1 MKTKTPAIPYVVWMA
16 VFVVVPL
23 LLIVVYAF
31 TNYDGK
37 FTLENFTNLDVFLQV
52 CGNSLYLAAVA
63 TLICLLIAYPFAYFL
78 AQTGP
83 ATRKVAMLF
92 IMLPMWMNFLLR
104 TYAWMSILENHGF
117 LNQILALVGIG
128 PLHIINTDAAVILG
142 MVYNFLPFM
151 ILPIFSVIE
160 KLDRRYIE
168 AAQDLGAGKMQV
180 FRRVIFPLSVPGVI
194 SGIMMVFI
202 PSISTFAISKL
213 LGGGMS
219 FLLGDLIEM
228 QFLGSAYKR
237 HLAYDAAAGDYC
249 HAHYE
254 PLRRRRRRGGDDVMQ
269 NRNPAIAKVLNV
281 LVFLFLYLPIAVLII
296 FSFNDSKSRTV
307 WSGFS
312 LHWYQELFQ
321 DEEIL
326 SAFSTTLTVS
336 VLAAL
341 IATVLGTAAAIGFH
355 AMKRRPR
362 YLLMTINNIPMTNA
376 DIITG
381 VSLMLLF
388 VFTGNMLG
396 FSLGFGTLL
405 VAHITFN
412 IPYVVLA
419 VLPKLRQ
426 LNPNLGEA
434 AMDLGATPWQA
445 FWKVLMPELRPGILN
460 GLLIAFTLSIDDFV
474 ISYFTAGSEVSTL
487 AMQIYAMTRKRISP
501 EVNALSTILF
511 VVVLSLLLIVN
522 FREMHQ
528 TKQAEKR
535 DKALQKDGVKGGTR

>member
-1 MKTKTPAIPYVVWMA
+1 
-16 VFVVVPL
+16 
-23 LLIVVYAF
+23 
-31 TNYDGK
+31 
-37 FTLENFTNLDVFLQV
+37 
-52 CGNSLYLAAVA
+52 
-63 TLICLLIAYPFAYFL
+63 
-78 AQTGP
+78 
-83 ATRKVAMLF
+83 
-92 IMLPMWMNFLLR
+92 
-104 TYAWMSILENHGF
+104 
-117 LNQILALVGIG
+117 
-128 PLHIINTDAAVILG
+128 
-142 MVYNFLPFM
+142 
-151 ILPIFSVIE
+151 
-160 KLDRRYIE
+160 
-168 AAQDLGAGKMQV
+168 
-180 FRRVIFPLSVPGVI
+180 
-194 SGIMMVFI
+194 
-202 PSISTFAISKL
+202 
-213 LGGGMS
+213 
-219 FLLGDLIEM
+219 
-228 QFLGSAYKR
+228 
-237 HLAYDAAAGDYC
+237 
-249 HAHYE
+249 
-254 PLRRRRRRGGDDVMQ
+254 MQ

-312 LHWYQELFQ
+312 LHWYEELFQ

-336 VLAAL
+336 VLAAV

-355 AMKRRPR
+355 SMRRKPR
-362 YLLMTINNIPMTNA
+362 HLLMTINNIPMTNA

-388 VFTGNMLG
+388 VFTGNLLG

-501 EVNALSTILF
+501 EINALSTILF
-511 VVVLSLLLIVN
+511 VTVLGLLLIVN
-522 FREMHQ
+522 LREMRQ
-528 TKQAEKR
+528 SKLEEKR
-535 DKALQKDGVKGGTR
+535 KKALQRDGMKGGSL

>member
-1 MKTKTPAIPYVVWMA
+1 
-16 VFVVVPL
+16 
-23 LLIVVYAF
+23 
-31 TNYDGK
+31 
-37 FTLENFTNLDVFLQV
+37 
-52 CGNSLYLAAVA
+52 
-63 TLICLLIAYPFAYFL
+63 
-78 AQTGP
+78 
-83 ATRKVAMLF
+83 
-92 IMLPMWMNFLLR
+92 
-104 TYAWMSILENHGF
+104 
-117 LNQILALVGIG
+117 
-128 PLHIINTDAAVILG
+128 
-142 MVYNFLPFM
+142 
-151 ILPIFSVIE
+151 
-160 KLDRRYIE
+160 
-168 AAQDLGAGKMQV
+168 
-180 FRRVIFPLSVPGVI
+180 
-194 SGIMMVFI
+194 
-202 PSISTFAISKL
+202 
-213 LGGGMS
+213 
-219 FLLGDLIEM
+219 
-228 QFLGSAYKR
+228 
-237 HLAYDAAAGDYC
+237 
-249 HAHYE
+249 
-254 PLRRRRRRGGDDVMQ
+254 MQ
-269 NRNPAIAKVLNV
+269 NKNPVIAKVLNI

-312 LHWYQELFQ
+312 LHWYEELFH

-336 VLAAL
+336 VLAAV

-355 AMKRRPR
+355 AMKRKPR
-362 YLLMTINNIPMTNA
+362 HLPMTINNIPMTNA

-388 VFTGNMLG
+388 VFTGNLLG

-474 ISYFTAGSEVSTL
+474 ISYFTAGSEVATL

-511 VVVLSLLLIVN
+511 VTVLTLLLIVN

-528 TKQAEKR
+528 SKQAEKR
-535 DKALQKDGVKGGTR
+535 NRALQRDGTKGGGL

>member
-1 MKTKTPAIPYVVWMA
+1 
-16 VFVVVPL
+16 
-23 LLIVVYAF
+23 
-31 TNYDGK
+31 
-37 FTLENFTNLDVFLQV
+37 
-52 CGNSLYLAAVA
+52 
-63 TLICLLIAYPFAYFL
+63 
-78 AQTGP
+78 
-83 ATRKVAMLF
+83 
-92 IMLPMWMNFLLR
+92 
-104 TYAWMSILENHGF
+104 
-117 LNQILALVGIG
+117 
-128 PLHIINTDAAVILG
+128 
-142 MVYNFLPFM
+142 
-151 ILPIFSVIE
+151 
-160 KLDRRYIE
+160 
-168 AAQDLGAGKMQV
+168 
-180 FRRVIFPLSVPGVI
+180 
-194 SGIMMVFI
+194 
-202 PSISTFAISKL
+202 
-213 LGGGMS
+213 
-219 FLLGDLIEM
+219 
-228 QFLGSAYKR
+228 
-237 HLAYDAAAGDYC
+237 
-249 HAHYE
+249 
-254 PLRRRRRRGGDDVMQ
+254 MQ
-269 NRNPAIAKVLNV
+269 NKNPIIAKVLNV
-281 LVFLFLYLPIAVLII
+281 LVFLFLYLPIAVLIV

-355 AMKRRPR
+355 SMKQRPR
-362 YLLMTINNIPMTNA
+362 HLLLTINNIPMTNA

-388 VFTGNMLG
+388 VFTGNLLG

-474 ISYFTAGSEVSTL
+474 ISYFTAGSEVATL

-511 VVVLSLLLIVN
+511 VTVLTLLLIVN

-535 DKALQKDGVKGGTR
+535 NKALQKDGVKGGAK

>member
-1 MKTKTPAIPYVVWMA
+1 
-16 VFVVVPL
+16 
-23 LLIVVYAF
+23 
-31 TNYDGK
+31 
-37 FTLENFTNLDVFLQV
+37 
-52 CGNSLYLAAVA
+52 
-63 TLICLLIAYPFAYFL
+63 
-78 AQTGP
+78 
-83 ATRKVAMLF
+83 
-92 IMLPMWMNFLLR
+92 
-104 TYAWMSILENHGF
+104 
-117 LNQILALVGIG
+117 
-128 PLHIINTDAAVILG
+128 
-142 MVYNFLPFM
+142 
-151 ILPIFSVIE
+151 
-160 KLDRRYIE
+160 
-168 AAQDLGAGKMQV
+168 
-180 FRRVIFPLSVPGVI
+180 
-194 SGIMMVFI
+194 
-202 PSISTFAISKL
+202 
-213 LGGGMS
+213 
-219 FLLGDLIEM
+219 
-228 QFLGSAYKR
+228 
-237 HLAYDAAAGDYC
+237 
-249 HAHYE
+249 
-254 PLRRRRRRGGDDVMQ
+254 MQ
-269 NRNPAIAKVLNV
+269 NRNPVIAKVLNV
-281 LVFLFLYLPIAVLII
+281 LVFLFLYLPIAVLIV

-312 LHWYQELFQ
+312 LHWYEELFH

-326 SAFSTTLTVS
+326 SAFSTTITVS
-336 VLAAL
+336 VLAAV

-355 AMKRRPR
+355 SMKRKPR
-362 YLLMTINNIPMTNA
+362 HLLMTINNIPMTNA

-474 ISYFTAGSEVSTL
+474 ISYFTAGSEVATL

-511 VVVLSLLLIVN
+511 VTVLTLLLIVN

-528 TKQAEKR
+528 SKQAEKR
-535 DKALQKDGVKGGTR
+535 NRALQRDGTKGGSL

>member
-1 MKTKTPAIPYVVWMA
+1 
-16 VFVVVPL
+16 
-23 LLIVVYAF
+23 
-31 TNYDGK
+31 
-37 FTLENFTNLDVFLQV
+37 
-52 CGNSLYLAAVA
+52 
-63 TLICLLIAYPFAYFL
+63 
-78 AQTGP
+78 
-83 ATRKVAMLF
+83 
-92 IMLPMWMNFLLR
+92 
-104 TYAWMSILENHGF
+104 
-117 LNQILALVGIG
+117 
-128 PLHIINTDAAVILG
+128 
-142 MVYNFLPFM
+142 
-151 ILPIFSVIE
+151 
-160 KLDRRYIE
+160 
-168 AAQDLGAGKMQV
+168 
-180 FRRVIFPLSVPGVI
+180 
-194 SGIMMVFI
+194 
-202 PSISTFAISKL
+202 
-213 LGGGMS
+213 
-219 FLLGDLIEM
+219 
-228 QFLGSAYKR
+228 
-237 HLAYDAAAGDYC
+237 
-249 HAHYE
+249 
-254 PLRRRRRRGGDDVMQ
+254 MQ
-269 NRNPAIAKVLNV
+269 NKNPIIAKVLNV

-355 AMKRRPR
+355 SMKRRPR
-362 YLLMTINNIPMTNA
+362 HLFMTINNIPMTNA

-388 VFTGNMLG
+388 VFTGNLLG

-474 ISYFTAGSEVSTL
+474 ISYFTAGSEVATL

-501 EVNALSTILF
+501 EVNALSSILF
-511 VVVLSLLLIVN
+511 VTVLTLLLIVN

-535 DKALQKDGVKGGTR
+535 NKALQKDGVKGGAQ

>member
-1 MKTKTPAIPYVVWMA
+1 
-16 VFVVVPL
+16 
-23 LLIVVYAF
+23 
-31 TNYDGK
+31 
-37 FTLENFTNLDVFLQV
+37 
-52 CGNSLYLAAVA
+52 
-63 TLICLLIAYPFAYFL
+63 
-78 AQTGP
+78 
-83 ATRKVAMLF
+83 
-92 IMLPMWMNFLLR
+92 
-104 TYAWMSILENHGF
+104 
-117 LNQILALVGIG
+117 
-128 PLHIINTDAAVILG
+128 
-142 MVYNFLPFM
+142 
-151 ILPIFSVIE
+151 
-160 KLDRRYIE
+160 
-168 AAQDLGAGKMQV
+168 MQNKN
-180 FRRVIFPLSVPGVI
+180 PVI
-194 SGIMMVFI
+194 S
-202 PSISTFAISKL
+202 
-213 LGGGMS
+213 
-219 FLLGDLIEM
+219 
-228 QFLGSAYKR
+228 
-237 HLAYDAAAGDYC
+237 
-249 HAHYE
+249 
-254 PLRRRRRRGGDDVMQ
+254 
-269 NRNPAIAKVLNV
+269 KVLNV
-281 LVFLFLYLPIAVLII
+281 LVFAFLYLPIAVLIV

-355 AMKRRPR
+355 SMRRKPR
-362 YLLMTINNIPMTNA
+362 HLLMTINNIPMTNA

-388 VFTGNMLG
+388 VFTGNLLG

-501 EVNALSTILF
+501 EINALSTILF
-511 VVVLSLLLIVN
+511 VTVLGLLLIVN
-522 FREMHQ
+522 LREMRQ
-528 TKQAEKR
+528 SKLEEKR
-535 DKALQKDGVKGGTR
+535 KKALQRDGMKGGSL

>member
-1 MKTKTPAIPYVVWMA
+1 
-16 VFVVVPL
+16 
-23 LLIVVYAF
+23 
-31 TNYDGK
+31 
-37 FTLENFTNLDVFLQV
+37 
-52 CGNSLYLAAVA
+52 
-63 TLICLLIAYPFAYFL
+63 
-78 AQTGP
+78 
-83 ATRKVAMLF
+83 
-92 IMLPMWMNFLLR
+92 
-104 TYAWMSILENHGF
+104 
-117 LNQILALVGIG
+117 
-128 PLHIINTDAAVILG
+128 
-142 MVYNFLPFM
+142 
-151 ILPIFSVIE
+151 
-160 KLDRRYIE
+160 
-168 AAQDLGAGKMQV
+168 
-180 FRRVIFPLSVPGVI
+180 
-194 SGIMMVFI
+194 
-202 PSISTFAISKL
+202 
-213 LGGGMS
+213 
-219 FLLGDLIEM
+219 
-228 QFLGSAYKR
+228 
-237 HLAYDAAAGDYC
+237 
-249 HAHYE
+249 
-254 PLRRRRRRGGDDVMQ
+254 MQ
-269 NRNPAIAKVLNV
+269 NKNPVIAKVLNI
-281 LVFLFLYLPIAVLII
+281 LVFLFLYLPIAVLIV

-312 LHWYQELFQ
+312 LHWYEELFH

-336 VLAAL
+336 VLAAV

-355 AMKRRPR
+355 SMKRKPR
-362 YLLMTINNIPMTNA
+362 HLLMTINNIPMTNA

-388 VFTGNMLG
+388 VFTGNLLG

-445 FWKVLMPELRPGILN
+445 FWKVFMPELRPGILN

-474 ISYFTAGSEVSTL
+474 ISYFTAGSEVATL

-511 VVVLSLLLIVN
+511 VTVLTLLLIVN

-528 TKQAEKR
+528 SKQAEKR
-535 DKALQKDGVKGGTR
+535 NRALQRDGTKGGGL

>member
-1 MKTKTPAIPYVVWMA
+1 
-16 VFVVVPL
+16 
-23 LLIVVYAF
+23 
-31 TNYDGK
+31 
-37 FTLENFTNLDVFLQV
+37 
-52 CGNSLYLAAVA
+52 
-63 TLICLLIAYPFAYFL
+63 
-78 AQTGP
+78 
-83 ATRKVAMLF
+83 
-92 IMLPMWMNFLLR
+92 
-104 TYAWMSILENHGF
+104 
-117 LNQILALVGIG
+117 
-128 PLHIINTDAAVILG
+128 
-142 MVYNFLPFM
+142 
-151 ILPIFSVIE
+151 
-160 KLDRRYIE
+160 
-168 AAQDLGAGKMQV
+168 
-180 FRRVIFPLSVPGVI
+180 
-194 SGIMMVFI
+194 
-202 PSISTFAISKL
+202 
-213 LGGGMS
+213 
-219 FLLGDLIEM
+219 
-228 QFLGSAYKR
+228 
-237 HLAYDAAAGDYC
+237 
-249 HAHYE
+249 
-254 PLRRRRRRGGDDVMQ
+254 MQ
-269 NRNPAIAKVLNV
+269 NRNPVIAKVLNV

-312 LHWYQELFQ
+312 LHWYEELFH

-326 SAFSTTLTVS
+326 SAFSTTITVS
-336 VLAAL
+336 VLAAV

-355 AMKRRPR
+355 SMKRKPR
-362 YLLMTINNIPMTNA
+362 HLLMTINNIPMTNA

-388 VFTGNMLG
+388 VFTGNLLG

-474 ISYFTAGSEVSTL
+474 ISYFTAGSEVATL

-511 VVVLSLLLIVN
+511 VTVLTLLLIVN

-528 TKQAEKR
+528 SKQAEKR
-535 DKALQKDGVKGGTR
+535 NKALQKDGVKGGAR

>member
-1 MKTKTPAIPYVVWMA
+1 
-16 VFVVVPL
+16 
-23 LLIVVYAF
+23 
-31 TNYDGK
+31 
-37 FTLENFTNLDVFLQV
+37 
-52 CGNSLYLAAVA
+52 
-63 TLICLLIAYPFAYFL
+63 
-78 AQTGP
+78 
-83 ATRKVAMLF
+83 
-92 IMLPMWMNFLLR
+92 
-104 TYAWMSILENHGF
+104 
-117 LNQILALVGIG
+117 
-128 PLHIINTDAAVILG
+128 
-142 MVYNFLPFM
+142 
-151 ILPIFSVIE
+151 
-160 KLDRRYIE
+160 
-168 AAQDLGAGKMQV
+168 
-180 FRRVIFPLSVPGVI
+180 
-194 SGIMMVFI
+194 
-202 PSISTFAISKL
+202 
-213 LGGGMS
+213 
-219 FLLGDLIEM
+219 
-228 QFLGSAYKR
+228 
-237 HLAYDAAAGDYC
+237 
-249 HAHYE
+249 
-254 PLRRRRRRGGDDVMQ
+254 MQ
-269 NRNPAIAKVLNV
+269 NKNPVIAKVLNI
-281 LVFLFLYLPIAVLII
+281 LVFLFLYLPIAVLIV

-312 LHWYQELFQ
+312 LHWYEELFH

-326 SAFSTTLTVS
+326 SAFSTTITVS
-336 VLAAL
+336 VLAAV

-355 AMKRRPR
+355 SMKRKPR
-362 YLLMTINNIPMTNA
+362 HLLMTINNIPMTNA

-388 VFTGNMLG
+388 VFTGNLLG

-474 ISYFTAGSEVSTL
+474 ISYFTAGSEVATL

-511 VVVLSLLLIVN
+511 VTVLTLLLIVN

-528 TKQAEKR
+528 SKQAEKR
-535 DKALQKDGVKGGTR
+535 NRALQRDGTKGGGL

>member
-1 MKTKTPAIPYVVWMA
+1 
-16 VFVVVPL
+16 
-23 LLIVVYAF
+23 
-31 TNYDGK
+31 
-37 FTLENFTNLDVFLQV
+37 
-52 CGNSLYLAAVA
+52 
-63 TLICLLIAYPFAYFL
+63 
-78 AQTGP
+78 
-83 ATRKVAMLF
+83 
-92 IMLPMWMNFLLR
+92 
-104 TYAWMSILENHGF
+104 
-117 LNQILALVGIG
+117 
-128 PLHIINTDAAVILG
+128 
-142 MVYNFLPFM
+142 
-151 ILPIFSVIE
+151 
-160 KLDRRYIE
+160 
-168 AAQDLGAGKMQV
+168 
-180 FRRVIFPLSVPGVI
+180 
-194 SGIMMVFI
+194 
-202 PSISTFAISKL
+202 
-213 LGGGMS
+213 
-219 FLLGDLIEM
+219 
-228 QFLGSAYKR
+228 
-237 HLAYDAAAGDYC
+237 
-249 HAHYE
+249 
-254 PLRRRRRRGGDDVMQ
+254 MQ
-269 NRNPAIAKVLNV
+269 NRNPVIAKVLNV

-312 LHWYQELFQ
+312 LHWYEELFH

-326 SAFSTTLTVS
+326 SAFSTTITVS
-336 VLAAL
+336 VLAAV

-355 AMKRRPR
+355 SMKRKPR
-362 YLLMTINNIPMTNA
+362 HLLMTINNIPMTNA

-388 VFTGNMLG
+388 VFTGNLLG

-474 ISYFTAGSEVSTL
+474 ISYFTAGSEVATL

-511 VVVLSLLLIVN
+511 VSVLTLLLIVN

-528 TKQAEKR
+528 SKQAEKR
-535 DKALQKDGVKGGTR
+535 NRALQRDGTKGGGL

>member
-1 MKTKTPAIPYVVWMA
+1 
-16 VFVVVPL
+16 
-23 LLIVVYAF
+23 
-31 TNYDGK
+31 
-37 FTLENFTNLDVFLQV
+37 
-52 CGNSLYLAAVA
+52 
-63 TLICLLIAYPFAYFL
+63 
-78 AQTGP
+78 
-83 ATRKVAMLF
+83 
-92 IMLPMWMNFLLR
+92 
-104 TYAWMSILENHGF
+104 
-117 LNQILALVGIG
+117 
-128 PLHIINTDAAVILG
+128 
-142 MVYNFLPFM
+142 
-151 ILPIFSVIE
+151 
-160 KLDRRYIE
+160 
-168 AAQDLGAGKMQV
+168 
-180 FRRVIFPLSVPGVI
+180 
-194 SGIMMVFI
+194 
-202 PSISTFAISKL
+202 
-213 LGGGMS
+213 
-219 FLLGDLIEM
+219 
-228 QFLGSAYKR
+228 
-237 HLAYDAAAGDYC
+237 
-249 HAHYE
+249 
-254 PLRRRRRRGGDDVMQ
+254 MQ
-269 NRNPAIAKVLNV
+269 NRNPVIAKVLNV
-281 LVFLFLYLPIAVLII
+281 LVFLFLYLPIAVLIV

-312 LHWYQELFQ
+312 LHWYEELFQ

-326 SAFSTTLTVS
+326 SAFSTTITVS
-336 VLAAL
+336 VLAAV

-355 AMKRRPR
+355 SMKRKPR
-362 YLLMTINNIPMTNA
+362 HLLMTINNIPMTNA

-388 VFTGNMLG
+388 VFTGNLLG

-511 VVVLSLLLIVN
+511 VVVLTLLLIVN

-535 DKALQKDGVKGGTR
+535 NRALQRDGTKGGGL